1 MAIFIMLNS
10 TNETTMS
17 LPYFPSF
24 VSINIFLEILS
35 AISKNNFHSLYY
47 FGVLLTQP
55 GQSTKSVH
63 VERKEKPPKPQ
74 YLIPDLACAG
84 QQC

>member
-10 TNETTMS
+10 TKETNMS

-47 FGVLLTQP
+47 FGVLFTQ

-74 YLIPDLACAG
+74 YLIPALACAG
-84 QQC
+84 Q